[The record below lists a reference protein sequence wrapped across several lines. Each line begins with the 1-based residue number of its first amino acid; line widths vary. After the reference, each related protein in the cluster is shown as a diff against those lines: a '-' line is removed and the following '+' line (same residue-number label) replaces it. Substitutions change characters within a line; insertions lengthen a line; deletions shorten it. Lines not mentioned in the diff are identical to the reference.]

1 MARKTKRRWPR
12 AGRRR
17 AAEITHQRAFQTAT
31 RKAIASVMQ
40 DGEPG
45 ARSATMPTVKERP
58 PHLLLPVAR
67 VRMGSLR
74 DGAWGSQVAQPG
86 HIWSITAGA

>member
-1 MARKTKRRWPR
+1 MDALIVARKTKRRWPR
-12 AGRRR
+12 PARAGRHR

-67 VRMGSLR
+67 VRMGSLKEG
-74 DGAWGSQVAQPG
+74 GARSSRVAQ
-86 HIWSITAGA
+86 